1 MGDRPLIFDGL
12 EPNFAAEFSSSED
25 EVESSDSCPSADL
38 FNAVGTYPVG
48 TYPVCPL
55 LKPPIRDD
63 LCAGT
68 GLSDMNLLLARG
80 LGLVDNV
87 SKPGVIGSFLAVAV
101 PLVVAGLSLDVEA
114 VTGIVGLLG
123 DSSLDRGKGNSR
135 AGGMGTIFVPPTSA
149 EEEPSIV
156 MTMM

>member
-38 FNAVGTYPVG
+38 FNAVGTYPV
-48 TYPVCPL
+48 CPL
-55 LKPPIRDD
+55 LSPPLRDD

-68 GLSDMNLLLARG
+68 SLSDINLRLARG

-87 SKPGVIGSFLAVAV
+87 SKLGVIGLLRTVVV
-101 PLVVAGLSLDVEA
+101 PLTVARLLLGVEA
-114 VTGIVGLLG
+114 VTGIVGVFG
-123 DSSLDRGKGNSR
+123 ESSLDRGKGNSR
-135 AGGMGTIFVPPTSA
+135 AGGMGTIFVPPSSA

-156 MTMM
+156 MTMG

>member
-38 FNAVGTYPVG
+38 FNAVGTYPV
-48 TYPVCPL
+48 CPL
-55 LKPPIRDD
+55 LSPPLRDD

-68 GLSDMNLLLARG
+68 GLSDINLRLARG

-87 SKPGVIGSFLAVAV
+87 SKLGVIGLLRTVVV
-101 PLVVAGLSLDVEA
+101 PLTVARLLLGVEA
-114 VTGIVGLLG
+114 VTGIVGVFG
-123 DSSLDRGKGNSR
+123 ESSLDRGKGNSR
-135 AGGMGTIFVPPTSA
+135 AGGMGTIFVPPSSA

-156 MTMM
+156 MTMG